1 MDPLQ
6 LSTSMND
13 EDVDE
18 NTMDMPSQ
26 SPETVIPTKRVK
38 RKSEHSPSISDPTV
52 QNKPTSSSTSQL
64 SSIDQELSEAMK
76 CFQKVCKAREERQ
89 KNGALQGF
97 RQMIISTI
105 SNMSAAKQTKA
116 ILRVTEAVMEI
127 KMEPED

>member
-6 LSTSMND
+6 LSTSMN
-13 EDVDE
+13 EDADE

-38 RKSEHSPSISDPTV
+38 RKTEISPSISDPTV
-52 QNKPTSSSTSQL
+52 QNKPTSSTSHL

-116 ILRVTEAVMEI
+116 ILRVTEAVMQI